1 MAVRQLHL
9 PVDELRHAGLHTARS
24 RPLGEV
30 ASAKTAPV
38 LTRRQTCRLTKC
50 SGEIG
55 LAGEAQCESDID
67 QRTISSCQQCFGTL
81 EALRTDVLMR
91 WLAHRGLECAREMES
106 TQARDPCQPIDRKIA
121 FQVSLDVVHDAGQS
135 ASIQPFLCDA
145 REDQISQWAE
155 SGFFNQMDNRVAIG
169 VQPLA
174 VDTEWRT
181 RALAQPEDGAKGGGP
196 GELNTG
202 KGGSTAPRTR
212 AGSGALGAGNDEET
226 YAAHA

>member
-1 MAVRQLHL
+1 MVF
-9 PVDELRHAGLHTARS
+9 
-24 RPLGEV
+24 V

-38 LTRRQTCRLTKC
+38 STRRQTCRLTKC
-50 SGEIG
+50 PGEIG

-67 QRTISSCQQCFGTL
+67 QRTISPCQQRFGTL

-181 RALAQPEDGAKGGGP
+181 RALAQPEDGAKGRWSGRIEYRQGWQHCSENP
-196 GELNTG
+196 SGERCLR
-202 KGGSTAPRTR
+202 SRQ
-212 AGSGALGAGNDEET
+212 
-226 YAAHA
+226 